1 MEYRVISTDSHV
13 NEPPN
18 CFVDR
23 FPARLRD
30 SAPKIVETA
39 DGGEGWTC
47 EGRKP
52 IGFGLGSLAGKRFE
66 DYKFSGMRFSDLL
79 PGNYDPVEHLK
90 DQDRDGVD
98 ASVIYPGYAM
108 GLPTIQDRELR
119 LAAFRAY
126 NDWLAEEFVASD
138 PRRIIG
144 LAMLPVD
151 DGIEQAVA
159 EFNRSLDKGHRG
171 GILPTYPDKSY
182 ADPIYDPLWAAAQE
196 RSAPLHFHRAIGRN
210 VPAGMSLSQH
220 PGTFVASIVLRFF
233 AAIEPVSHILFSGVL
248 ERFPSLKLVSAESD
262 SGWLAFF
269 MQACDDQWER
279 QRHWA
284 KLPLTRPPS
293 EIIREQVLV
302 TFMDDAVG
310 CSNVRFTGADNLMW
324 ASDYPHSVTTWP
336 NSRQYIEKQMKGVQ
350 PEAQA
355 KLLAGNAVK
364 LYGLS

>member
-1 MEYRVISTDSHV
+1 MEYHVISTDSHV
-13 NEPPN
+13 NEPPH
-18 CFVDR
+18 CFIDR
-23 FPARLRD
+23 FPSHLKD
-30 SAPKIVETA
+30 SAPRIVETP

-52 IGFGLGSLAGKRFE
+52 AGFGIGSLAGKRFE

-79 PGNYDPVEHLK
+79 PGNYDPTEHLK

-98 ASVIYPGYAM
+98 ASVIYPGYGMIIPAFKD
-108 GLPTIQDRELR
+108 QDVRM
-119 LAAFRAY
+119 ASIRAY
-126 NDWLAEEFVASD
+126 NDWLVEEFVAAN

-151 DGIEQAVA
+151 DGVEEAIA
-159 EFNRSLDKGHRG
+159 ELRRSVRKGHRG

-182 ADPIYDPLWAAAQE
+182 ADPDYDPLWAASQE
-196 RSAPLHFHRAIGRN
+196 LGVPLHFHRAIGRN
-210 VPAGMSLSQH
+210 VPAGMSLTQQ

-233 AAIEPVSHILFSGVL
+233 AAIEPMSHMLFSGVF
-248 ERFPSLKLVSAESD
+248 ERFPGLKVVSAESD

-284 KLPLTRPPS
+284 KLPVTRPPS
-293 EIIREQVLV
+293 EIIRSNILV
-302 TFMDDAVG
+302 TFMDDTVG
-310 CSNVRFTGADNLMW
+310 CSNLGFTGTANLMW

-336 NSRQYIEKQMKGVQ
+336 NSRQYIEKQMKGVA
-350 PEAQA
+350 PDARAE
-355 KLLAGNAVK
+355 LLAGNAVK
-364 LYGLS
+364 LYGLD